1 MSCSMDSWS
10 GGMSTTTKV
19 VLAVLLGV
27 ALVFLFAWLLC
38 PCPSDRRDCYDRRD
52 CHDRRYRDNCGW
64 SGSSGDDCCDDDMH
78 CVVVTPSPACAPSPC
93 GTKRYYKDDC
103 GWSGSTSDN
112 CGWSGSFGNNACRSP
127 RRRRC

>member
-38 PCPSDRRDCYDRRD
+38 PCPTDRRD
-52 CHDRRYRDNCGW
+52 CHDGRRYNNCGW
-64 SGSSGDDCCDDDMH
+64 SGSSGDDCCDDDVK
-78 CVVVTPSPACAPSPC
+78 CVIVTPAPAC
-93 GTKRYYKDDC
+93 
-103 GWSGSTSDN
+103 STSRRYCKDDN
-112 CGWSGSFGNNACRSP
+112 CGWSGSTNNGTDCGWSGSGNSCRSP
-127 RRRRC
+127 RRRSHC